1 MSSTG
6 PTGQGTPGLN
16 LQELEVLRGGYNGVL
31 MREATRKALND
42 AYPGGAGFIN
52 GLLDDLYQGEGL
64 SHLDRERCLI
74 AVLAGRG
81 EALTLGIHIYWGLM
95 EGMSPDEVSHT
106 LLLAGAYQGVPVYA
120 TGLLV
125 LRKASAMLKGLAAEG
140 SDAVA
145 SAQVLQ
151 KFVQTFS

>member
-120 TGLLV
+120 TGLLGSSTWRSV
-125 LRKASAMLKGLAAEG
+125 ARGLRRHAAQARERLI
-140 SDAVA
+140 V
-145 SAQVLQ
+145 
-151 KFVQTFS
+151 